1 MILPSLRG
9 WGKSKER
16 AMLRPDGTPGGVL
29 GGAVDKGAQNDLRKE
44 GGVRI
49 GDKGLVTSVG
59 TVAMGLV

>member
-1 MILPSLRG
+1 
-9 WGKSKER
+9 
-16 AMLRPDGTPGGVL
+16 MLRPDGTPGGVL